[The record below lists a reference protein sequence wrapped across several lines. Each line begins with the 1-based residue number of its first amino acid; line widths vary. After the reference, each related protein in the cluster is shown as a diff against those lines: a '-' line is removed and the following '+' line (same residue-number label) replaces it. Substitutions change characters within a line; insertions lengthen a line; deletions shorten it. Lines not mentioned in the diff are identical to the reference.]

1 MTDAHPLILI
11 VDDVSRNLQVVGSF
25 LREAEFDVSAA
36 SSGKQALAIAADAV
50 PDLILLDIMMPEMDG
65 YETCRRLKADEKTK
79 DIPVIFL
86 TAKTAH
92 EDIVQGFEFGAVD
105 YITKPF
111 QRQELLAR
119 VRVHVELRRS
129 RLELAQLVHDKDRLF
144 SIIAHD
150 LRGPLG
156 SFMTI
161 TDYVAGHID
170 ELEID
175 ELRPLFREMRMTS
188 KSVYGLLENLLE
200 WSRIQL
206 GTIIYSPTIF
216 DLAAVT
222 ASVESIMRSQFQQK
236 QLSFEAHVPGDL
248 HVRADKQM
256 ISSVLRNLVSNAIK
270 YTPRMGR
277 IAIETQVR
285 EQEGRVRV
293 SVRDTGLGMSEETR
307 RALSDGTLTR
317 STPGT
322 EKEKGTGLGLML
334 CREMIA
340 RHGQEFM
347 VESEI
352 GQGSTFSFT
361 LELAASNTGAAPTP
375 LIGSGSPA

>member
-1 MTDAHPLILI
+1 MTETPPLILI

-25 LREAEFDVSAA
+25 LREAGFNVSAA
-36 SSGKQALAIAADAV
+36 SSGKQAMAIASDAA

-65 YETCRRLKADEKTK
+65 YETCRRLKADERTK
-79 DIPVIFL
+79 DIPVVFL
-86 TAKTAH
+86 TAKTAQ
-92 EDIVQGFEFGAVD
+92 EDIVHGFELGAVD

-129 RLELAQLVHDKDRLF
+129 RLALSQIVHDKDRLF

-175 ELRPLFREMRMTS
+175 ELRPLFREMRTTS

-206 GTIIYSPTIF
+206 GTIVYSPTVF
-216 DLAAVT
+216 DLAGVT
-222 ASVESIMRSQFQQK
+222 SSVEGIVRPQVQQK
-236 QLSFEAHVPGDL
+236 HLTLALLVPEQLR
-248 HVRADKQM
+248 VRADKQM
-256 ISSVLRNLVSNAIK
+256 ISSVLRNLVTNAIK
-270 YTPRMGR
+270 YTPRAGR
-277 IAIETQVR
+277 ITIDVR
-285 EQEGRVRV
+285 VDERAARVTV
-293 SVRDTGLGMSEETR
+293 SVRDTGVGMSEETR
-307 RALSDGTLTR
+307 RALSEGAPVR

-322 EKEKGTGLGLML
+322 EKEKGTGLGVML

-340 RHGQEFM
+340 RHGQEFI
-347 VESEI
+347 VDSSV
-352 GQGSTFSFT
+352 GNGSTFSFT
-361 LELAASNTGAAPTP
+361 LELAAAAADKPDAAPGP
-375 LIGSGSPA
+375 IIAS